1 MSPIVIEGANVH
13 TIRTIRLRSARASYG
28 GGGRSN
34 YSSQSYNSEPRS
46 GYGGG
51 RSSDANKMFVGNLP
65 WSANDMSLQELFGE
79 YGSVTEARVVKD
91 RETGRSRGFG
101 FVSMSSTEE
110 MNAAIQALDGFDLD
124 GRPIRVN
131 QAESRF

>member
-1 MSPIVIEGANVH
+1 MIKEEEKEGRNVH
-13 TIRTIRLRSARASYG
+13 NTSRAIRLRSGSGVARASYG
-28 GGGRSN
+28 GG
-34 YSSQSYNSEPRS
+34 YNSEPRS
-46 GYGGG
+46 SYGGGG

-65 WSANDMSLQELFGE
+65 WSANDMSLQDLFGE

-110 MNAAIQALDGFDLD
+110 MNAAIQALNGYDLD
-124 GRPIRVN
+124 GRSIRVN

>member
-1 MSPIVIEGANVH
+1 
-13 TIRTIRLRSARASYG
+13 
-28 GGGRSN
+28 
-34 YSSQSYNSEPRS
+34 
-46 GYGGG
+46 
-51 RSSDANKMFVGNLP
+51 MFVGNLP

-110 MNAAIQALDGFDLD
+110 MNAAIQALNGYDLD